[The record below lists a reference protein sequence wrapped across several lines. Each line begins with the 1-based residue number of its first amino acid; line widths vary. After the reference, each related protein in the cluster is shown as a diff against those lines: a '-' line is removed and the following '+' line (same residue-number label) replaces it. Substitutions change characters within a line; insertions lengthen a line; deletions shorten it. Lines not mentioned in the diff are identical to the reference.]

1 MNRQF
6 KYGMLAVLAAASLV
20 GCKEDEVYKTSVTR
34 DIELTLNGKPYNVHY
49 GQDDGHANQRILFI
63 YNENGSYFGNY
74 GTTHRF
80 ALEDGTYKVFAT
92 QQVDTMLTKLP
103 AALGDVVFDQDKEC
117 KQQLAISDPVTY
129 SAGAPMKIAIKTRT
143 GLLRLRAQDEKA
155 DKSYSKIKAVI
166 TTPVKGWK
174 VSSASV
180 IVGEPYDLVCEK
192 ATAGGGVGYTQDAV
206 LFGSEKNP
214 VSLRIDYLDAND
226 NVVNSKPFAEPITV
240 LPNDTT
246 EVSFNL
252 NDPNERVIVNY
263 NILIGSQRWTEEEIF
278 PSVKVDVPDGYTY
291 VAPGENLS
299 AVISE
304 QMADADVTEVKIF
317 LKANAAYTVNSS
329 AVETWSKSVHLLGQ
343 TPGFGQGYATV
354 TMGSNAMIGLE
365 GSFDHITFENISF
378 VPQNRLFNPRNKV
391 FDIGTIELLNCD
403 FDNWSTGAIWYQTS
417 NADHQQT
424 VGTIRLKG
432 CRVTNYTA
440 NTSASLLRPQT
451 TRLSAISNWEIT
463 GCLFHSKNFS
473 TRDGLILC
481 NMTKI
486 DGAVDIK
493 ITDNI
498 FIDTRGSN
506 FTYFNI
512 DLESAAS
519 STLTVTGNTVSGA
532 AAANG
537 KGTFFKLAN
546 TSAAASGN
554 TRTSGYTMAAYGIDE
569 PQESATTYEELLN
582 QQNL

>member
-6 KYGMLAVLAAASLV
+6 KYGMLAVLAAASIV
-20 GCKEDEVYKTSVTR
+20 GCKDDEVYKTSVTR

-63 YNENGSYFGNY
+63 YRDNGSYFGNY
-74 GTTHRF
+74 GSTHRF
-80 ALEDGTYKVFAT
+80 ALEDGSYKIFAT
-92 QQVDTMLTKLP
+92 QQVDTMLTKIP
-103 AALGDVVFDQDKEC
+103 AALGDVVFNQDKEC
-117 KQQLAISDPVTY
+117 KLPLAISDPVSY
-129 SAGAPMKIAIKTRT
+129 SAGNTLKIAIKTRT
-143 GLLRLRAQDEKA
+143 GLLRLRALDAKA
-155 DKSYSKIKAVI
+155 DKSYSRIKAVI

-192 ATAGGGVGYTQDAV
+192 ATTGGGIGYTQDAV
-206 LFGSEKNP
+206 LFGSERNP
-214 VSLRIDYLDAND
+214 VNLRLDYLDSEG
-226 NVVNSKPFAEPITV
+226 NVVNSKPFADAITV

-246 EVSFNL
+246 EVTFNL
-252 NDPNERVIVNY
+252 NDPDERVIVNY
-263 NILIGSQRWTEEEIF
+263 NIQIGSQRWTEAEIY
-278 PSVKVDVPDGYTY
+278 PSPKVEVPEGYTY
-291 VAPGENLS
+291 VAPDEDLS
-299 AVISE
+299 AVLAE
-304 QMADADVTEVKIF
+304 QMADAAIEEVKIY
-317 LKANAAYTVNSS
+317 LKANASYSVKSA
-329 AVETWSKSVHLLGQ
+329 AVETWNKSVHLLGQ
-343 TPGFGQGYATV
+343 TPGFGQSNATV
-354 TMGSNAMIGLE
+354 SMGSNAMIGLE
-365 GSFDHITFENISF
+365 GTFDHITFENINF
-378 VPQNRLFNPRNKV
+378 VPQNRLFNPRNKA
-391 FDIGTIELLNCD
+391 FNIGTIELLNCD
-403 FDNWSTGAIWYQTS
+403 FNNWSTGAIWYQTS

-424 VGTIRLKG
+424 VGTIRLKD

-451 TRLSAISNWEIT
+451 SRLSTISNWEIT

-473 TRDGLILC
+473 TRDGLIMC
-481 NMTKI
+481 NMSKI

-493 ITDNI
+493 ILNNI

-506 FTYFNI
+506 YTYFNI
-512 DLESAAS
+512 DLASAS
-519 STLTVTGNTVSGA
+519 SASLTVTGNTVSGA

-554 TRTSGYTMAAYGIDE
+554 TRTAGYSMAAYGIDE